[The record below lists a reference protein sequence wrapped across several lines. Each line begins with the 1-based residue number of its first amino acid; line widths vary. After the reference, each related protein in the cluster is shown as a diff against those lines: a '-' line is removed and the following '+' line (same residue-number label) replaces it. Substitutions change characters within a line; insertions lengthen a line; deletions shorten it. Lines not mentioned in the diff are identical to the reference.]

1 MSIQMEQAMT
11 RLRRDL
17 LSMSAST
24 LQRTYDAIE
33 SLLTLNAESARRIR
47 DTDVEI
53 DAMEVDIENQCIEI
67 LARLAPFAAD
77 LRYVLAA
84 MRINSDL
91 ERIGDLAKTIAKRV
105 IDLTDRPRINF
116 PASLEEMASAATAM
130 LRNAERALAGK
141 DENLARQVRR
151 SDDFVDERYKSLVLW
166 SIEELEKGTSDPQGI
181 IDLISIT
188 RSIERIADH
197 ATNIAEDVI
206 FFVNGRVVR
215 HEPIK

>member
-1 MSIQMEQAMT
+1 MN
-11 RLRRDL
+11 RLRRDV
-17 LSMSAST
+17 LSLSAST
-24 LQRTYDAIE
+24 IQRTYDAIE
-33 SLLTLNAESARRIR
+33 SLLTMDAEAARRIR

-53 DAMEVDIENQCIEI
+53 DAMEVDVENQCIEI
-67 LARLAPFAAD
+67 LARMAPFAAD

-105 IDLTDRPRINF
+105 IDLADRPAIAF
-116 PASLEEMASAATAM
+116 PAQLEEMASAATAM

-141 DENLARQVRR
+141 DESLARQVRR

-166 SIEELEKGTSDPQGI
+166 SIEQLEKGIADPQGI

-206 FFVNGRVVR
+206 
-215 HEPIK
+215 